1 MTLDQLTIV
10 DTINKLG
17 KIKISCETITWQ
29 YDIPSLSLLPAL
41 LMLIDCLT
49 IVDTSCFKSKVILSW
64 LRLLPVNLDSVQ
76 SPEVGSSFVSPS
88 LTCLILSLFHN
99 TIFASLTITLH
110 LEILQSSR
118 TKSEM

>member
-17 KIKISCETITWQ
+17 KIKISCETIIWQ
-29 YDIPSLSLLPAL
+29 TLPAPCPAL
-41 LMLIDCLT
+41 LMLIKYL
-49 IVDTSCFKSKVILSW
+49 IILDTSCFNSNPVTAPAPTCKPPLCSIPRSW
-64 LRLLPVNLDSVQ
+64 KFSR
-76 SPEVGSSFVSPS
+76 
-88 LTCLILSLFHN
+88 LSLAHLFGIV
-99 TIFASLTITLH
+99 TVFAGLTITLH